1 LINADFNKNGYSSNA
16 FDCSY
21 SYSANGNLQILKRKM
36 LNGSIDLIM
45 DELYYFYNG
54 NRLIKINDNK
64 GNIFNIIDYPGT
76 YNGSFFQYDEN
87 GNMKYEPNKGF
98 STSYNILNLPRE
110 INFSSNKKIN
120 YYYTADGLKLRK
132 KIEDNGRVSKMDY
145 CGSFVYATYNGTCSL
160 SHILTPA
167 GKIAKEGSNW
177 VYHYYISD
185 HQGNIRVT
193 FKKNNEGDY
202 TILRENHYY
211 PFGLEMGI
219 ISGGIFNDYMYN
231 GKELENDFDLYWYD
245 YGARFYDPELGRWHS
260 IDPLAE
266 KYDSYS
272 PYHFS
277 GNNPILFIDDNGMD
291 WYSYTDD
298 DGNDHYKYQDG
309 SDEIKGYTNIGAS
322 VNIQLGED
330 YYYSAFQNYG
340 VTSLDGPVDVQQK
353 ILGSASLQDKLL
365 SEGSG
370 FSAQGQK
377 QIMTALIHKG
387 QTDFLKNSAA
397 LSGEVLN
404 QTGTGVT
411 LVGYGAALVGAEPV
425 AVGLIGLGKGMSTI
439 GGGIQ
444 SAMDISNGNYTNA
457 AIGIG
462 TSALG
467 TGIGR
472 KISASNLRDADKLIL
487 NTGVDLKLKLLQ
499 WLGVTANNKK
509 KQ

>member
-1 LINADFNKNGYSSNA
+1 
-16 FDCSY
+16 
-21 SYSANGNLQILKRKM
+21 M
-36 LNGSIDLIM
+36 
-45 DELYYFYNG
+45 
-54 NRLIKINDNK
+54 
-64 GNIFNIIDYPGT
+64 
-76 YNGSFFQYDEN
+76 
-87 GNMKYEPNKGF
+87 
-98 STSYNILNLPRE
+98 
-110 INFSSNKKIN
+110 
-120 YYYTADGLKLRK
+120 
-132 KIEDNGRVSKMDY
+132 
-145 CGSFVYATYNGTCSL
+145 
-160 SHILTPA
+160 
-167 GKIAKEGSNW
+167 
-177 VYHYYISD
+177 
-185 HQGNIRVT
+185 
-193 FKKNNEGDY
+193 
-202 TILRENHYY
+202 
-211 PFGLEMGI
+211 
-219 ISGGIFNDYMYN
+219 
-231 GKELENDFDLYWYD
+231 YD
-245 YGARFYDPELGRWHS
+245 YGARFYDPELGRWHT

-277 GNNPILFIDDNGMD
+277 GNNPILFIDGNGMD

-298 DGNDHYKYQDG
+298 DGNKHYQYQDG
-309 SDEIKGYTNIGAS
+309 SDESIKVGDNTYNNIGAS

-340 VTSLDGPVDVQQK
+340 VTSLDGPIDVQQK
-353 ILGSASLQDKLL
+353 ILGSASLQDRLL

-370 FSAQGQK
+370 FSQQGQK

-397 LSGEVLN
+397 LSGEVLDK
-404 QTGTGVT
+404 TGTGVT

-444 SAMDISNGNYTNA
+444 SAVDISNGDYTNA

-462 TSALG
+462 TTALG

-509 KQ
+509 NQ